1 MPTKHR
7 STVWS
12 GWIFFAATMLLII
25 GVLNVLEGIVA
36 IVYRERVVVIQDRF
50 YVVDLA
56 SWGVVVLVSG
66 ALLVAAAIGVLS
78 ARTWARVTAIVL
90 VSLHAVVQVGSL
102 AAYPF
107 WSLLML
113 GLDIVVLY
121 ALTAGWVGTTRIREE
136 LIKPTHNG
144 HNHGKPPPAGPKQST
159 RERPRTNA

>member
-7 STVWS
+7 SMVWS

-25 GVLNVLEGIVA
+25 GVMNVLEGVLA
-36 IVYRERVVVIQDRF
+36 IVYRERTVVIQDRL

-56 SWGVVVLVSG
+56 SWGVLVLGSG
-66 ALLVAAAIGVLS
+66 VLLIAAAIGVLS

-90 VSLHAVVQVGSL
+90 VSLHAVVEVGSL

-121 ALTAGWVGTTRIREE
+121 ALTAGWQSMTRTGEE
-136 LIKPTHNG
+136 LPKPTHNG
-144 HNHGKPPPAGPKQST
+144 HSVGKPPSTRTGQST
-159 RERPRTNA
+159 RDRPRTNA